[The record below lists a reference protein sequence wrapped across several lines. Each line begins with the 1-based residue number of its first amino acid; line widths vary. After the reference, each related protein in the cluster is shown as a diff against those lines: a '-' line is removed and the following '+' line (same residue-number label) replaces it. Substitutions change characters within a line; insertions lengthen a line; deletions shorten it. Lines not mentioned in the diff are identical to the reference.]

1 MQSWMPACTM
11 PGFSRTVATNM
22 QDNAPIYDVD
32 GLSFSYMLG
41 HQKVQALRNVSLQ
54 VQRGD
59 FVCLSGPSGSGKTT
73 LLSVLGLIEPVQE
86 GKVLFEGR
94 SLAEMTEKDRN
105 HARRFR
111 IGFVFQQF
119 HLIPVLT
126 AEENVEF
133 FLTRQGVPKAE
144 RRKRVDEALEAVHIT
159 SQRKQKPL
167 EMSGGQRQR
176 VALARAIAKR
186 PDVIIADEPTAS
198 LDQATGKE
206 IMQIFVE
213 QTKERGVS
221 VIAASHDPMVL
232 AFAARKIDLRDG
244 EVASC

>member
-1 MQSWMPACTM
+1 MAERKPLYE
-11 PGFSRTVATNM
+11 VH
-22 QDNAPIYDVD
+22 
-32 GLSFSYMLG
+32 GLSFSYQLG
-41 HQKVQALRNVSLQ
+41 HQRVQALQDVSLD
-54 VQRGD
+54 VARGD

-73 LLSVLGLIEPVQE
+73 LLSVLGLIEPPQDGE
-86 GKVLFEGR
+86 VLFEGQNI
-94 SLAEMTEKDRN
+94 SQMTDKQRN

-133 FLTRQGVPKAE
+133 FLTRQGVAKAQ
-144 RRKRVDEALEAVHIT
+144 RKKRVDEALEAVGIS

-176 VALARAIAKR
+176 VALARAIAKQ

-198 LDQATGKE
+198 LDQGTGRE
-206 IMQIFVE
+206 IMKIFAD
-213 QTKERGVS
+213 QTANRGVS

-232 AFAARKIDLRDG
+232 AFAARKLDLCDG
-244 EVASC
+244 KVTSC